1 MIRNVVV
8 VGLGLMGG
16 SFAKAVRAYTDCKVY
31 GWNRTQ
37 TVAQDAVQEGV
48 LDGVADDTRL
58 GQADLIVI
66 SLYPQAAMD
75 WLNAHIETL
84 KKGCL
89 VVDFVGVKQCIV
101 DALTPLAQKH
111 GVHFVGGHPMA
122 GREFSGFAYA
132 QEDLF
137 HDASMILV
145 QTESSPLWAVDAVE
159 GFFSQLGF
167 GRVVRCSAEQHD
179 HMIAFTSQLC
189 HVVSSAYIKSPEAL
203 KHNGYSAGSYKD
215 LTRVAKLN
223 EDMWT
228 ELFLLNQQPLV
239 QEIDELIKHLT
250 EYRESIAAGDAE
262 RLRALLRDGRM
273 IKERIG

>member
-37 TVAQDAVQEGV
+37 AVAQAAVQEGV
-48 LDGVADDTRL
+48 LDGIADDAIL
-58 GQADLIVI
+58 GQADLVVI
-66 SLYPQAAMD
+66 SLYPQAAID
-75 WLNAHIETL
+75 WLKAHIEKL
-84 KKGCL
+84 KHGCL

-137 HDASMILV
+137 RDASMILV

-239 QEIDELIKHLT
+239 QEIDEIIKHLT
-250 EYRESIAAGDAE
+250 EYRDSIAAGDAE
-262 RLRALLRDGRM
+262 RLRTLLRDGRM

>member
-16 SFAKAVRAYTDCKVY
+16 SFAKAVRAYTECKLY
-31 GWNRTQ
+31 GWNRTK
-37 TVAQDAVQEGV
+37 TVAEAAVQEGT
-48 LDGVADDTRL
+48 LDGVADDTIL
-58 GQADLIVI
+58 GQADLLVI
-66 SLYPQAAMD
+66 SLYPQSTID
-75 WLNAHIETL
+75 WLTEHMGKL
-84 KKGCL
+84 KQGCI
-89 VVDFVGVKQCIV
+89 VVDFVGVKQCMV
-101 DALTPLAQKH
+101 DVLTPLAQKH

-122 GREFSGFAYA
+122 GKEFSGFAYA
-132 QEDLF
+132 EADLF
-137 HDASMILV
+137 RNASMILV
-145 QTESSPLWAVDAVE
+145 QTESSPLWAVDAAE
-159 GFFSQLGF
+159 GFFNQLGF

-228 ELFLLNQQPLV
+228 ELFLLNQKPLV
-239 QEIDELIKHLT
+239 QEIDEIIRHLT

-262 RLRALLRDGRM
+262 RLRTLLRDGRV
-273 IKERIG
+273 IKESIG

>member
-37 TVAQDAVQEGV
+37 AVAQAAVQEGV
-48 LDGVADDTRL
+48 LDGIADDAIL

-66 SLYPQAAMD
+66 SLYPQAAID
-75 WLNAHIETL
+75 WLKAHIEKL
-84 KKGCL
+84 KHGCL

-137 HDASMILV
+137 RDASMILV

-228 ELFLLNQQPLV
+228 ELFLLNQQPLL
-239 QEIDELIKHLT
+239 QEIDEIIKHLT
-250 EYRESIAAGDAE
+250 EYRDSIAAGDAE
-262 RLRALLRDGRM
+262 RLRTLLRDGRM